1 VQATVADFDADAITG
16 RVLLDDGTFAIFG
29 ADAFGASGLR
39 LVRSG
44 QRLRVRLSPDGTVA
58 ALGLPTL
65 LLPDEPPAV
74 TG

>member
-1 VQATVADFDADAITG
+1 VQATVADFDADARAG
-16 RVLLDDGTFAIFG
+16 RVLLDDGTFAMFG
-29 ADAFGASGLR
+29 PDAFGASGLR
-39 LVRSG
+39 RLRSG

-65 LLPDEPPAV
+65 PLAEAPDV